1 MSDFGTKLFGSKLK
15 YGLGAA
21 LLLSVAL
28 AWGVTITL
36 TDASGNTVNCTTSS
50 DITVRKTSGDIV
62 ANVDG
67 TTTCN
72 LSGTSTP
79 PPSGNFALTVN
90 TNGGTGT
97 GTVNCNSGTGCA
109 STYTAGSTVTLVATG
124 TGGSTF
130 AGWSGD
136 CNSGNS
142 TGGTCTLV
150 TASTDTITSYS
161 VTAAFTAPVS
171 TGGDPGTNPWINGT
185 TYVHNRGSL
194 GELFVPRCIHQ
205 YTNCRNGGSQSAYD
219 TVLAGQAWAMRIPF
233 GSTSSTS
240 NFVYSLARE
249 DSLSVLTVYDMA
261 ISTVP
266 NDFSSTNA
274 NCAKFN
280 SSAMTI
286 RVHDSTAVPNPS
298 PWWGSCPL
306 ARNTRYYL
314 NVRPAAG
321 TTAAT
326 ACGNSSANACRYK
339 IILPAVPSGFYT
351 D

>member
-1 MSDFGTKLFGSKLK
+1 MGNFGSRLRNA
-15 YGLGAA
+15 LGA
-21 LLLSVAL
+21 LLLLGFAL
-28 AWGVTITL
+28 GAWAVTITL
-36 TDASGNTVNCTTSS
+36 NGGASGSVTCEATSDIAVNSTTGNVTANVTAGTTGCTLGGTTS
-50 DITVRKTSGDIV
+50 
-62 ANVDG
+62 
-67 TTTCN
+67 
-72 LSGTSTP
+72 P
-79 PPSGNFALTVN
+79 PPPGNFTLAVA

-97 GTVNCNSGTGCA
+97 GTVACNSTTCA
-109 STYTAGSTVTLVATG
+109 SSYALGTSITFAAAG

-136 CNSGNS
+136 C
-142 TGGTCTLV
+142 TGTSPTCTLV
-150 TASTDTITSYS
+150 TTPTDTTTSYS

-185 TYVHNRGSL
+185 TYAHNRGSL
-194 GELFVPRCIHQ
+194 GELFVPRCIPNQ

-219 TVLAGQAWAMRIPF
+219 TVLAGQTWAMRIPF

-286 RVHDSTAVPNPS
+286 KVHDSTAVPNPS

-339 IILPAVPSGFYT
+339 IILPAVPTGFYT

>member
-1 MSDFGTKLFGSKLK
+1 MGNFGSRLRNA
-15 YGLGAA
+15 LGA
-21 LLLSVAL
+21 LLLLGFAL
-28 AWGVTITL
+28 GAWAVTITL
-36 TDASGNTVNCTTSS
+36 N
-50 DITVRKTSGDIV
+50 
-62 ANVDG
+62 DG
-67 TTTCN
+67 TNRVSCTSTSNVTVDSGTGAITAQVQSGTNCN
-72 LSGTSTP
+72 LSGSGTSTP
-79 PPSGNFALTVN
+79 PPSSNFALTVN

-97 GTVNCNSGTGCA
+97 GTVTCNSTTCQSSYALGTSITFA
-109 STYTAGSTVTLVATG
+109 AAGTNN
-124 TGGSTF
+124 STF
-130 AGWSGD
+130 ASWSAGS
-136 CNSGNS
+136 C
-142 TGGTCTLV
+142 TGTSPTCTLN
-150 TASTDTITSYS
+150 TDSTTTSYS

-194 GELFVPRCIHQ
+194 GELFVPRCTPNQ

-219 TVLAGQAWAMRIPF
+219 TVLAGQTWAMRIPF

-240 NFVYSLARE
+240 NFGYSLARE
-249 DSLSVLTVYDMA
+249 DSVSVLTVYDMA
-261 ISTVP
+261 LSTVP

-286 RVHDSTAVPNPS
+286 RVHDSTAVPNPPS
-298 PWWGSCPL
+298 WWGSCPL

-339 IILPAVPSGFYT
+339 IILPAVATGFYT